1 MTYAPVTPSR
11 EDLDRAVA
19 GDGLRAVFQPIVS
32 LPEGRVVG
40 YEALARWP
48 HLTGVPREDV
58 FTYAVRTGRAALL
71 ERHCI
76 EAAIGGAQNAG
87 LAPGSTLFINCE
99 ATAPFLSRSDSDV
112 LSRGAERFRLVFEV
126 TERSL
131 LAHPP
136 DLLRK
141 VVALREEGFAIALD
155 DVGADMNALALLDVL
170 APDVIKLDMSLVQSR
185 PHYEQA
191 RTWAAVLA
199 HHERAGARV
208 LAEGIETVEHLDRAL
223 ALGATLGQ
231 GYRFGHPAPMASGA
245 TAETPSPPI
254 RTQHPCVDFGSP
266 FDAIASQKSASGDS
280 IPVAIHRHDK
290 ATVVALSRYLEQQA
304 LEASDPPMVL
314 TALQEA
320 KFFAGETRARYE
332 RLAMRSPLV
341 AVFGRDVPDHLGSG
355 IHGVRFDRNDSL
367 RHQWIVLALGANIAT
382 ALVSREVPTHN
393 GSGRDGDRVFD
404 MTSINDRTLV
414 TGVARQLLSRM
425 LTPAHPNH
433 RGLVN

>member
-1 MTYAPVTPSR
+1 MTHTPVTPSR

-19 GDGLRAVFQPIVS
+19 GTGLRAVFQPIVS

-48 HLTGVPREDV
+48 HLNGVPREDV

-76 EAAIGGAQNAG
+76 EAAIGGARAAG

-112 LSRGAERFRLVFEV
+112 LAQGAQRFRLVFEV

-185 PHYEQA
+185 PHYDQA

-231 GYRFGHPAPMASGA
+231 GYRFGHPAPLGRNA
-245 TAETPSPPI
+245 TAEAPSPPI
-254 RTQHPCVDFGSP
+254 RTQRPCVNFGSP
-266 FDAIASQKSASGDS
+266 FDAVAVQQSTLSDS
-280 IPVAIHRHDK
+280 VPVAIHRHDK
-290 ATVVALSRYLEQQA
+290 ATVLALSRYLEQQA

-341 AVFGRDVPDHLGSG
+341 AVFGRNVPDHLGFG
-355 IHGVRFDRNDSL
+355 IHGVRFDRSDSL

-425 LTPAHPNH
+425 LT
-433 RGLVN
+433 